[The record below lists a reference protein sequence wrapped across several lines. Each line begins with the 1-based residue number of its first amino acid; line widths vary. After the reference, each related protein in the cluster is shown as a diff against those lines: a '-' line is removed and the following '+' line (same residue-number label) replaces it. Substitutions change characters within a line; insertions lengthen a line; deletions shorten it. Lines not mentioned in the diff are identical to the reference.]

1 MQHRVLNRV
10 AAGLALVFLVVV
22 MPACAYATE
31 GGDEEST
38 VSWEEREAE
47 LLAAEQEEF
56 IAKAGKSAQPS
67 KEQYGVP
74 PSVTVAQAI
83 LESGWGKSE
92 LATESNNY
100 FGMKCKDGNYGPFAV
115 DCVKVA
121 TKECDKDG
129 KCFDTKAWF
138 RVYDSRADSF
148 SDHGSWLASNAR
160 YAPAFDHTDDADKF
174 IAAVHKAGYATDPDY
189 TDKIVSIMKKWD
201 LYRFD

>member
-1 MQHRVLNRV
+1 MKHSVLNRLAAV
-10 AAGLALVFLVVV
+10 AALAVIAVF
-22 MPACAYATE
+22 MPACAYATDGE
-31 GGDEEST
+31 DEPV
-38 VSWEEREAE
+38 VSWEEEEAE
-47 LLAAEQEEF
+47 RLAAEQEEF
-56 IAKAGKSAQPS
+56 IAAAGKSAQPS

-92 LATESNNY
+92 LARESKNY

-115 DCVKVA
+115 DCVKV
-121 TKECDKDG
+121 TTQECDKKG

-189 TDKIVSIMKKWD
+189 SDKLVSIMKKWD
-201 LYRFD
+201 LYRFN